1 MKEFTLHK
9 IFNSGDIKLKIDEM
23 MSITMPSKH
32 QTLIYALIKTPSRP
46 ITIISV
52 LITVLNL
59 D

>member
-9 IFNSGDIKLKIDEM
+9 IFNSGDIKIDEM